1 MRKVQMRDGAEACK
15 AEERGGSEAHAGVG
29 ALMRTPP
36 THTHTLPAEP
46 EVRLLMLQ
54 SCPFCFLQATL
65 RNERPGRVT
74 PALPLTYL

>member
-36 THTHTLPAEP
+36 HTHTHSQLSLRSAS
-46 EVRLLMLQ
+46 
-54 SCPFCFLQATL
+54 SCSNPVHSAFFK
-65 RNERPGRVT
+65 PH
-74 PALPLTYL
+74 